1 MKKTLLIITLFITGI
16 CLGQTYDQIVETY
29 DNGLPKV
36 VKTYKVVEGK
46 LQLVKE
52 INWYPNGQ
60 KSVVGKWEVLDG
72 ETFKHNRKMGKWTF
86 WHENGQK
93 WKEGSYTLWLN
104 VYNNDTTFSYPKDDK
119 WTYWYENGQKSSVTT
134 WELDEIISSKCWDED
149 GDEKECN

>member
-60 KSVVGKWEVLDG
+60 KSVEGKWEVLDG